1 MNVYQKLIEVK
12 KEARAFSKDTK
23 GYGYDYVSGS
33 QILNKITSKMNGIG
47 LLFIPVFVGHD
58 DWEKHEY
65 VSKGKEK
72 TDFIIHGDI
81 IYKWVNAEKPEDFI
95 EIKGHY
101 YGQQDDI
108 SKSQGSA
115 WTYFE
120 RYALLKSLGLPTDS
134 DDPDSKN
141 TKDNTN
147 KVYKQTKKEDG
158 KISDNQYKTIKG
170 LLIKDIKEKHAD
182 LTQEEKND
190 KYTNYIDAIKKEHK
204 VKELKELT
212 SKQASALITRMTE
225 KSKK

>member
-12 KEARAFSKDTK
+12 KEAVNFSKDTK
-23 GYGYDYVSGS
+23 GYGFDYVSGS
-33 QILNKITSKMNGIG
+33 QILNKITSKMNDIG
-47 LLFIPVFVGHD
+47 LLFIPIFVGHD
-58 DWEKHEY
+58 EWEKYEY
-65 VSKGKEK
+65 VSKGKDK

-141 TKDNTN
+141 TQDNTN
-147 KVYKQTKKEDG
+147 KVNKKQND
-158 KISDNQYKTIKG
+158 KISDNQYKMIKG
-170 LLIKDIKEKHAD
+170 LLIKDIEEKYDD
-182 LTQEEKND
+182 LSKEEKNG
-190 KYTNYIDAIKKEHK
+190 KYTSYIDAIIKEYK
-204 VKELKELT
+204 IKELNELT
-212 SKQASALITRMTE
+212 SEQATALITRMTE